1 MDTLLTG
8 SNVKFSKE
16 QELLCVENERLAFTI
31 KGKASHPNSN
41 TEVKNKISVVKGFF
55 ATDDF
60 SVSIYPEAKEEGFGK
75 FLTKK
80 IMPLFFEQRNY
91 EICIEYIKNNTDE
104 EITFWH
110 DNINIREK
118 INPTGKKSTLLSG
131 VVNFG
136 NEIGLSSFVVRINGK
151 DYLKLEIEVFPAKLD
166 YRKDY
171 HFLLQDVTDE
181 VYNLAF
187 DFLKKTYQEMG
198 IIDKYGNSDSEFFSI
213 ITRIFNKMIQAVD
226 TIVAHAHHELEIY
239 HEQVPA
245 HKVKR
250 IDNALLKWMEKH
262 PEKAYKTK
270 SGKVCFEVVQ
280 TTKKQAT
287 YDTYENKLVKF
298 ILLRAYKRLDNIRV
312 LYIKM
317 IGRERKRDIEI
328 INQIDKMCRELQRR
342 MEFTFL
348 NQVSKLNENQSMSL
362 VFAMAPGYKELYK
375 SYLMLQK
382 GLSLHGDM
390 FHMSMKDTALLYE
403 YWCFIKLNNLL
414 KNGLDSTGKRKYQL
428 IKQDILKVD
437 RSGLVV
443 TLKKGNPS
451 RVEYLNPI
459 NGEKMELSY
468 NPRVTSLPTITQNP
482 DNVLSLSKR
491 ENGHKYE
498 YVFDAKY
505 RINMAEPGSD
515 YARDFKSPGPE
526 LDTINAMHRYRDA
539 IVCGN
544 GMDKPYERRMY
555 GAYVLFPYEN
565 ETEYMNHKFFES
577 IEKMNIGGLP
587 FLPGTTSLVEKFLD
601 ELIVDSADSAFERAT
616 LPSGIEDKL
625 KHIDLTERN
634 VLVGLLSRKEQ
645 LGLCLKN
652 NFYHIPA
659 KAIANDSFP
668 FEYIAIHQ
676 TKELF
681 GENAGI
687 VYYGK
692 IRRCIKLKRSDIVEV
707 PTTNKNNSDELYYYF
722 DIVDWIQLDNK
733 IEVDRMRRSYY
744 TNFHLLRYCKYRPE
758 LSLTSVEQL
767 RLYTELKRLSDSVK
781 IKEEDNVVAGF
792 EFNGSYIAFDG
803 DYINVHTQA
812 GNNKKYLASYLS
824 KSMKATF
831 NKIKDDVGCI

>member
-1 MDTLLTG
+1 MDILLTG
-8 SNVKFSKE
+8 SNMKISKE

-41 TEVKNKISVVKGFF
+41 IEVKHRISVVKGFF

-60 SVSIYPEAKEEGFGK
+60 RVSIYSEVKEESCGQF
-75 FLTKK
+75 FTKK
-80 IMPLFFEQRNY
+80 VVPLFFEQRNY
-91 EICIEYIKNNTDE
+91 EICIEYTKNNPDE

-118 INPTGKKSTLLSG
+118 ITPTGKKSTLLSG
-131 VVNFG
+131 IVNFG
-136 NEIGLSSFVVRINGK
+136 NEIGLSSFVIRINGK
-151 DYLKLEIEVFPAKLD
+151 DYLKFEIEVFPAKLD

-171 HFLLQDVTDE
+171 QFLLQDVADE

-198 IIDKYGNSDSEFFSI
+198 VIEKHGNSDNEFFSI
-213 ITRIFNKMIQAVD
+213 IGRIFNKLIHAADMIV
-226 TIVAHAHHELEIY
+226 THTHHELKIY
-239 HEQVPA
+239 HEQVQA

-250 IDNALLKWMEKH
+250 LDNGSLKWMERH

-270 SGKVCFEVVQ
+270 TGRVCFEIVQ

-298 ILLRAYKRLDNIRV
+298 ILLSAYKRLGNIRV

-317 IGRERKRDIEI
+317 IGSERKKDIEVI
-328 INQIDKMCRELQRR
+328 KQIDKMCNELHRR

-348 NQVSKLNENQSMSL
+348 KQVSKVNEHQSMSL
-362 VFAMAPGYKELYK
+362 VFSMAPGYKELYK
-375 SYLMLQK
+375 CYLMLQK
-382 GLSLHGDM
+382 GLSLHGEM

-414 KNGLDSTGKRKYQL
+414 KNGLNSNGKRKYQL

-451 RVEYLNPI
+451 RVEYLNPF
-459 NGEKMELSY
+459 NGEKIELSY
-468 NPRVTSLPTITQNP
+468 NPRVTSLPTISQKP

-505 RINMAEPGSD
+505 RINMASPGSD

-555 GAYVLFPYEN
+555 GAYVLFPYDN

-577 IEKMNIGGLP
+577 IGKMNIGGLP
-587 FLPGTTSLVEKFLD
+587 FLPGTTTLVEKFLD
-601 ELIVDSADSAFERAT
+601 ELIIDSADSAFERAT

-625 KHIDLTERN
+625 KHIDLMERN

-645 LGLCLKN
+645 LDLCLKN
-652 NFYHIPA
+652 NFYHIPV
-659 KAIANDSFP
+659 KEIADDSFP

-692 IRRCIKLKRSDIVEV
+692 IKRCIKLKRSDIIEV
-707 PTTNKNNSDELYYYF
+707 PIAKKNNSDELYYRF
-722 DIVDWIQLDNK
+722 DIIEWIQLDSK

-744 TNFHLLRYCKYRPE
+744 TNIHLLKYCKYRPE

-767 RLYTELKRLSDSVK
+767 RLYTELKRLTDSIR
-781 IKEEDNVVAGF
+781 IKDEDNVVAGF
-792 EFNGSYIAFDG
+792 EFNGCFISFNG
-803 DYINVHTQA
+803 NYINVHTQT
-812 GNNKKYLASYLS
+812 GNNKTYLTSYLS
-824 KSMKATF
+824 KSMKAAF
-831 NKIKDDVGCI
+831 NEIKEDVGCL